1 MLPPKVI
8 DKLFFRLSNVYGS
21 QWTNLWRDND
31 IDEVKELW
39 RDELGYFANNL
50 EAFAWALAHL
60 PERVPNL
67 VQFKKLCFD
76 APMVNQALAIDY
88 GKPAPIPQE
97 IAQELKKITAPRE
110 FDHKAWAH
118 RVLNDANN
126 GIKRAPLSIRF
137 AKEALNIKI

>member
-50 EAFAWALAHL
+50 DAFAWALNHL

-88 GKPAPIPQE
+88 TKPAPIPAE
-97 IAQELKKITAPRE
+97 IAQELKKITTPRTV
-110 FDHKAWAH
+110 DDKAWAH
-118 RVLNDANN
+118 KILKDADG
-126 GIKRAPLSIRF
+126 GIKRAPLSVRF

>member
-67 VQFKKLCFD
+67 VQFKKLLND
-76 APMVNQALAIDY
+76 APTANAAPAIDY
-88 GKPAPIPQE
+88 GKAAPIPE
-97 IAQELKKITAPRE
+97 AIAVELKKIAQPRE
-110 FDHKAWAH
+110 VDYKAWAKKI
-118 RVLNDANN
+118 LNDVEQ
-126 GIKRAPLSIRF
+126 GIKRRPIAVRF